1 MGVLVPPL
9 ADLTAT
15 ATLILAGI
23 TLALVIATIALV
35 LVTRAGTDEA
45 RADAKA
51 ELELLRR
58 QFGAGHRPLLVDV
71 LRQAPVPHDMEFV
84 GGTERPLA
92 PIQLPGMAASRAI
105 DPRTVFVMLDGARVY
120 ISAPMR
126 NVGSGLAVLDR
137 SGIAVEGAGLGQL
150 ESRAVQ
156 RHHVPV
162 NETTRVEL
170 VAIYR
175 RDDRIPTGTTW
186 RISVPYCDFAGEQH
200 TVATVQ
206 LALRGDDANGPWFV
220 ERVEQRSARDQEPLQ
235 ESARHQEPHDDG
247 LPEAGL
253 SERGD
258 ADRQRVTGV
267 TDLWGNPI
275 SKRKRRNR

>member
-1 MGVLVPPL
+1 M
-9 ADLTAT
+9 
-15 ATLILAGI
+15 
-23 TLALVIATIALV
+23 
-35 LVTRAGTDEA
+35 
-45 RADAKA
+45 
-51 ELELLRR
+51 
-58 QFGAGHRPLLVDV
+58 
-71 LRQAPVPHDMEFV
+71 
-84 GGTERPLA
+84 
-92 PIQLPGMAASRAI
+92 
-105 DPRTVFVMLDGARVY
+105 
-120 ISAPMR
+120 
-126 NVGSGLAVLDR
+126 
-137 SGIAVEGAGLGQL
+137 
-150 ESRAVQ
+150 
-156 RHHVPV
+156 
-162 NETTRVEL
+162 
-170 VAIYR
+170 
-175 RDDRIPTGTTW
+175 
-186 RISVPYCDFAGEQH
+186 PYCDFAGEQH